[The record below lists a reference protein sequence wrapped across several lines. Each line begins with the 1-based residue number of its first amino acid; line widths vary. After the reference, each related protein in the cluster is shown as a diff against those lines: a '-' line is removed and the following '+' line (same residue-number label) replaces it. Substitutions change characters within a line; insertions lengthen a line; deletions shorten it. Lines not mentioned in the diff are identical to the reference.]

1 MSAPY
6 SRKNSK
12 DQNQTKNH
20 STNSILQKLTV
31 QDAGFID
38 VPLLTPHLQFHSID
52 ENRTLLISE
61 TFNTLLNGVI
71 ISSLLP
77 LLDGHRTH
85 QEVCNDLGSRFA
97 ESEVHKALISLAA
110 RGYIVSGEHSLE
122 QAVAAYWTSL
132 GASPR
137 WSEMRLATCE
147 VSIQGDDSG
156 KLTRQIQSAGISVKP
171 HSEILSIYVCTD
183 YLEDHHIE
191 VNRKHLKSGV
201 PWMLVKPQGILP
213 LFGPVFRP
221 GADRPCWACLTYRLQ
236 GHQEVHN
243 FLRNVT
249 GDQSVFLSRAV
260 QPVISNAIIG
270 LAAAEIA
277 RWRVFEESTSL
288 DDHVISLDTAGL
300 HIERHMTMHRPQCPE
315 CGVPHLIDPNRQPL
329 PVKLKA
335 SPKLVKNSGG
345 TRAVSPEQTLKNY
358 RHLVSPVSGVVT
370 WLKLNTDGSDPW
382 LHVHTSGSNFALRS
396 KKLSSLR
403 RSLRSKTVGKGST
416 KEQSEASALCEAIER
431 YSCAF
436 HGDEIRCR
444 KSFSQFTDLKDAPAI
459 HPNEMQ
465 LFSDYQID
473 NAGEINAR
481 NHPYN
486 IVPDRF
492 DENALIDWSPIWSL
506 TQNRHRYLP
515 TCVLYSMLPEHR
527 ELTNLAS
534 DSNGC
539 AAGNTLEEAIL
550 QGFFEL
556 VERDAFAVWWYNRIQ
571 MPEVN
576 LDSFENEYLSH
587 AKDYYHRHN
596 RNLWVLDV
604 TNDLRIPVF
613 VAISKRTDKESEDI
627 IYAAGAHTDPHI
639 AALRAVCELNQFFNL
654 VEPPGHKGTGYRV
667 DDPISLWWFKNA
679 KVATQT
685 YLAPSSQL
693 PSRNRSDFQ
702 VAETEDV
709 LEDLEHCR
717 DIVESKGME
726 FLVLDNTRPDIGMP
740 VARVVVPGLRHF
752 WERFAPGRLYNVPV
766 EMGWRDSP
774 LEESQLNPI
783 PVIA

>member
-1 MSAPY
+1 MSVP
-6 SRKNSK
+6 SSTQNST

-20 STNSILQKLTV
+20 SSNGILKKFTL
-31 QDAGFID
+31 QDTGLID

-52 ENRTLLISE
+52 EHRTLLISE
-61 TFNTLLNGVI
+61 TFNTLLNGEI
-71 ISSLLP
+71 IYSLLP
-77 LLDGHRTH
+77 LLDGHRSRR
-85 QEVCNDLGSRFA
+85 DIYSKLGSQFT
-97 ESEVHKALISLAA
+97 ETKIHKALTSLSA
-110 RGYIVSGEHSLE
+110 RGYIVSGEHTLDS
-122 QAVAAYWTSL
+122 AVAAYWTSL
-132 GASPR
+132 GASPL
-137 WSEMRLATCE
+137 WAQMRLTTCE
-147 VSIQGDDSG
+147 VSIHGDDSEV
-156 KLTRQIQSAGISVKP
+156 LARQLQSAGIPVKS

-183 YLEDHHIE
+183 YLENHHAEI
-191 VNRKHLKSGV
+191 NRNHLKSRL
-201 PWMLVKPQGILP
+201 PWMLVKPKGILP
-213 LFGPVFRP
+213 LFGPVFHP
-221 GADRPCWACLTYRLQ
+221 GENRPCWACLAYRLQ

-249 GDQSVFLSRAV
+249 GDQSVFLPRAA
-260 QPVISNAIIG
+260 QPTISNALVG
-270 LAAAEIA
+270 LAVAEIA
-277 RWRVFEESTSL
+277 KWRVFEESTSL
-288 DDHVISLDTAGL
+288 NNHVISMDTTGL
-300 HIERHMTMHRPQCPE
+300 HIERHITMHRPQCTE
-315 CGVPHLIDPNRQPL
+315 CGLPHLIDPNRQPL
-329 PVKLKA
+329 PVELKT

-345 TRAVSPEQTLKNY
+345 TRAVSPEQTLKKY

-370 WLKLNTDGSDPW
+370 WLKLNTDASDPW

-396 KKLSSLR
+396 KRLSSLR

-444 KSFSQFTDLKDAPAI
+444 KSLSEFMDLDDASAI

-473 NAGEINAR
+473 NAREINSR

-492 DENALIDWSPIWSL
+492 DENAVIDWSPVWSL

-515 TCVLYSMLPEHR
+515 TCILYSMLPEHR
-527 ELTNLAS
+527 ELTNLAA

-539 AAGNTLEEAIL
+539 AAGNTLEEAVL

-556 VERDAFAVWWYNRIQ
+556 VERDAFAIWWYNRLQ

-576 LDSFENEYLSH
+576 LDSFENEYLAQ
-587 AKDYYHRHN
+587 AKDYYKRHN

-604 TNDLRIPVF
+604 TNDLGIPVF
-613 VAISKRTDKESEDI
+613 VAISKRTDKSSEDI
-627 IYAAGAHTDPHI
+627 IYAAGAHTDPQI

-654 VEPPGHKGTGYRV
+654 IEPPGHKGTGYRV
-667 DDPISLWWFKNA
+667 DDPISLRWFKNA
-679 KVATQT
+679 KVATQS
-685 YLAPSSQL
+685 YLAPSSER
-693 PSRNRSDFQ
+693 PSRSRSDYR
-702 VAETEDV
+702 VPDTEDV
-709 LEDLEHCR
+709 FDDLEHCR
-717 DIVESKGME
+717 SIIESKGME

-740 VARVVVPGLRHF
+740 VVRVIVPGLRHF
-752 WERFAPGRLYNVPV
+752 WERFAPGRLFNVPV
-766 EMGWRDSP
+766 ELGWRNYP
-774 LEESQLNPI
+774 LEESQLNPN